1 MKCKKR
7 KIISA
12 AREDKRKCGVT
23 ARTRSR
29 RPLFFCIAG
38 TAFPFQYLRAM
49 DVLRIRGGRALRGE
63 ISVGGAKNACLPLLA
78 ATLLT
83 GEPCVL
89 RNVPDLSDSR
99 FMLEILRRQGAEIE
113 SAGPNAW
120 RVAARN
126 IQPKTPYELV
136 RKMRAS
142 VCVMGALVGR
152 LKRAEIPLPG
162 GCVIGQ
168 RPIDLHVK
176 GLKKLGCSIEN
187 RGGVMRIDA
196 SRSRGNYIFLGG
208 RYGSTVTGTANIL
221 MAAALT
227 PGLTRIDSAACEPE
241 VQDLCRMLVK
251 MGAKISGI
259 GSPTLEIEGAEK
271 LRGCEHSV
279 IPDRIEAGTLLLC
292 GAITRGD
299 VTVRGAIA
307 GHLGAFLD
315 KMDEAGIPFETPAP
329 DAIRVRGDAAGDFR
343 PIDIVTLPHPG
354 FPTDLQAQFTALLS
368 LVPGISII
376 TERIYPN
383 RYMHVPE
390 LLRMG
395 ADIAIEG
402 PSAIIKGV
410 PALSGAPVM
419 ASDLRASAA
428 LVLAGLA
435 AEGETWVQR
444 IYHLDRGYEKF
455 EASLSKLGADVV
467 RLKDTD
473 MPKEYLDE

>member
-1 MKCKKR
+1 
-7 KIISA
+7 
-12 AREDKRKCGVT
+12 
-23 ARTRSR
+23 
-29 RPLFFCIAG
+29 
-38 TAFPFQYLRAM
+38 M
-49 DVLRIRGGRALRGE
+49 DVLRIRGGNALHGE
-63 ISVGGAKNACLPLLA
+63 VAVGGAKNACLPLLA

-83 GEPCVL
+83 DEPCVL

-99 FMLEILRRQGAEIE
+99 FMLEILRHQGAEVVP
-113 SAGPNAW
+113 AGKNAW
-120 RVAARN
+120 RVTAGT

-142 VCVMGALVGR
+142 ICVMGALLGR
-152 LKRAEIPLPG
+152 LKYAEIPLPG

-168 RPIDLHVK
+168 RPIDLHIK

-187 RGGVMRIDA
+187 QAGVMRIDA
-196 SRSRGNYIFLGG
+196 SRSRGAYVFLGG
-208 RYGSTVTGTANIL
+208 RYGSTSTGTSNVL
-221 MAAALT
+221 MAAVLS
-227 PGLTRIDSAACEPE
+227 PGITRIDSAACEPE

-259 GSPTLEIEGAEK
+259 GSPTLRIEGVEK
-271 LRGCEHSV
+271 LSGCEYSV
-279 IPDRIEAGTLLLC
+279 IPDRIEAGTHLLC

-299 VTVRGAIA
+299 VTVRGALSE
-307 GHLGAFLD
+307 HLGAFLD
-315 KMDEAGIPFETPAP
+315 KMDEAGIPIETISSTAV
-329 DAIRVRGDAAGDFR
+329 RVRGDLVKDFR

-354 FPTDLQAQFTALLS
+354 FPTDLQAQFTALLA
-368 LVPGISII
+368 LAPGISII

-383 RYMHVPE
+383 RFMHVPE

-395 ADIAIEG
+395 ADISIEG
-402 PSAIIKGV
+402 PSAIVKGV

-435 AEGETWVQR
+435 AAGETWVQR

-455 EASLSKLGADVV
+455 EVQLARLGADIE
-467 RLKDTD
+467 RLRDTD
-473 MPKEYLDE
+473 MPSELRDS